1 MKNKKAIS
9 DNFIKLYKVISELR
23 GPNGCEWD
31 KKQTAYSLRSSLLEE
46 TFESIDAIQEQDNN
60 NLKEELGDMFLV
72 ILMISKIKEQEGA
85 FYLDELIQGITEKII
100 RRHPHVF
107 GDEKNKSVSGILKR
121 WEEIK
126 VNEEG
131 KYIQENFMDNVAKT
145 IPPLE
150 RANLIQK
157 YASKVGFDW
166 KEPMPVIN
174 KIKEELDEL
183 IEEVVPPDNS
193 EINMKNIELE
203 VGDLIFTIVNLCRI
217 LKIDPSLALN
227 STNNK
232 FINRFNEMEKK
243 LKEQNIAINKTDL
256 ETMDRI
262 WNKIKKQEKY

>member
-9 DNFIKLYKVISELR
+9 DNFRKLYEIISILR
-23 GPNGCEWD
+23 GPFGCAWD
-31 KKQTAYSLRSSLLEE
+31 IKQTAHSLRSSLLEE
-46 TFESIDAIQEQDNN
+46 TFESIDAIQEENN
-60 NLKEELGDMFLV
+60 ENLKEELGDMFLV

-85 FYLDELIQGITEKII
+85 FYLDEIIQGITEKII

-107 GDEKNKSVSGILKR
+107 GNEKDKTISGIIKK

-131 KYIQENFMDNVAKT
+131 KYNKENFMDNVPKT

-150 RANLIQK
+150 RANVIQK

-166 KEPMPVIN
+166 KEPIPVID
-174 KIKEELDEL
+174 KIKEEIDEL
-183 IEEVVPPDNS
+183 INEVCPPDNS

-217 LKIDPSLALN
+217 LKINPSLALN
-227 STNNK
+227 ATNNK
-232 FINRFNEMEKK
+232 FIKRFNKLEKV
-243 LKEQNIAINKTDL
+243 LKEENKNLNEVDLNI
-256 ETMDRI
+256 MDGI
-262 WNKIKKQEKY
+262 WNKIKTKEK

>member
-1 MKNKKAIS
+1 MKNKEMIS
-9 DNFIKLYKVISELR
+9 DNFIKLYEIISNLR
-23 GPNGCEWD
+23 GPNGCAWD
-31 KKQTAYSLRSSLLEE
+31 KKQTAHSLRSSLLEE
-46 TFESIDAIQEQDNN
+46 TFECIDAIQEQDND

-72 ILMISKIKEQEGA
+72 ILMISKIKEQEEA
-85 FYLDELIQGITEKII
+85 FYLDEIIQGITEKIV

-107 GDEKNKSVSGILKR
+107 GNEKDKTVSGIIKK

-126 VNEEG
+126 ESEEG
-131 KYIQENFMDNVAKT
+131 KYNRENFMDNVPKT

-150 RANLIQK
+150 RANVIQK

-166 KEPMPVIN
+166 KEPMPVID

-183 IEEVVPPDNS
+183 IEEVIPPDNS

-232 FINRFNEMEKK
+232 FISRFNKLEKVVK
-243 LKEQNIAINKTDL
+243 VDKKNLNEVDL
-256 ETMDRI
+256 NTMDGI
-262 WNKIKKQEKY
+262 WNKIKAEEK